1 MTRLAPGLS
10 AYLERLPHA
19 YMDGGY
25 YTKTVEN
32 RPLVGPM
39 GPGGA
44 YVCAAFS
51 GFGLMAAPA
60 AAELLAAQVT
70 GASRPEYERAF
81 LPSRYDDAA
90 YCAQVAQWGSTGQ
103 L

>member
-1 MTRLAPGLS
+1 LAPGLA
-10 AYLERLPHA
+10 AYLDRLPHA
-19 YMDGGY
+19 YVDGGY
-25 YTKTVEN
+25 YTKTEEN

-39 GPGGA
+39 GVDGA

-70 GASRPEYERAF
+70 GASRPSYERAF
-81 LPSRYDDAA
+81 LLSRYDDAA
-90 YCAQVAQWGSTGQ
+90 YCAQVAQWGGTGQ